1 MDDEFGEKPQA
12 ATKSHGG
19 EVAADAEGRS
29 GVDAAQA
36 RVEAFTSAVSEGVTH
51 LEVMEK
57 TMEKWGGSIF
67 YTWVIMEKPGKSH
80 LVVHDF
86 NTILTWQT

>member
-57 TMEKWGGSIF
+57 TMEKWGGPYFIHGLSWKNLENHI
-67 YTWVIMEKPGKSH
+67 WLSM
-80 LVVHDF
+80 
-86 NTILTWQT
+86 ILTLF